1 MSIPEYILRPGK
13 DKRLAAG
20 HSWAFRNEIDFGQ
33 KDPGP
38 GALVRL
44 KTAKGRP
51 IGVGFLNTYANLCF
65 RLIARHGEFPIDA
78 SIESLLEARL
88 EQALT
93 LRQRLGFGAGGAHR
107 LVNAEGDYLPG
118 LIVDSY
124 NGALA
129 VQVNGHGMEKHRD
142 FLFKRLLALSNAKA
156 LVERSDE
163 AFRGK
168 EGLKMSQGVRH
179 LDAGL
184 AEDSLRHWR
193 FQEGPAAFDADLL
206 EGSKTGFFLD
216 QRPARELAGRLAQG
230 QRCLDIF
237 CNTGGFAIRLAQGGA
252 AKVEALDQSAPALA
266 RAAEQAK
273 LNGVEDKLHF
283 ERGDAFVRLREI
295 AASGE
300 RYGLIVLDPPAM
312 AKEDEALLGALR
324 GYKELNLRALKALE
338 PGGLLLTC
346 SCTGALDDE
355 RFDDVLQSAAQDAGC
370 AVRETHRL
378 GAGPD
383 HPGLPGMP
391 ETRYL
396 KVRVLRKD

>member
-1 MSIPEYILRPGK
+1 MSIPEYILRSGK
-13 DKRLAAG
+13 EKRLAAG
-20 HSWAFRNEIDFGQ
+20 HAWAFRNEIDFGQ

-51 IGVGFLNTYANLCF
+51 IGVGFLNSYANLCF

-78 SIESLLEARL
+78 TVEALLEARL
-88 EQALT
+88 EQAIA
-93 LRQRLGFGAGGAHR
+93 LRQRLGLQSDGSQR
-107 LVNAEGDYLPG
+107 LVNAEGDFLPG

-124 NGALA
+124 HGALV
-129 VQVNGHGMEKHRD
+129 VQINGHGMERHRE
-142 FLFKRLLALSNAKA
+142 FLLNRLRTLTNARA
-156 LVERSDE
+156 VIERGDE
-163 AFRGK
+163 VSRTK
-168 EGLKMSQGVRH
+168 EGLKPSQGVRH
-179 LDAGL
+179 IDAGL

-193 FQEGPAAFDADLL
+193 FQEGPAVFDADLL

-216 QRPARELAGRLAQG
+216 QRPARELASHLSRG
-230 QRCLDIF
+230 QRCLDVF
-237 CNTGGFAIRLAQGGA
+237 CNTGGFAVRLAQAGA
-252 AKVEALDQSAPALA
+252 SKVEALDQSAPALA
-266 RAAEQAK
+266 RAAEHAV
-273 LNGVEDKLHF
+273 LNGMQDKIHF
-283 ERGDAFVRLREI
+283 ERGDAFVRMREI

-312 AKEDEALLGALR
+312 AKEDEALIGALR
-324 GYKELNLRALKALE
+324 GYKELNLRAFKALE

-355 RFDDVLQSAAQDAGC
+355 RFDEVLQSAAQDAGC
-370 AVRETHRL
+370 AARETHRL

-383 HPGLPGMP
+383 HPSVPGMP
-391 ETRYL
+391 ESRYL